1 MVEPER
7 REPKIQF
14 MEKVLSESRLLES
27 VLQELWEEN
36 STVILRAGQ
45 EVIGIQ
51 QEEDLLGT
59 RRHGGGTMR

>member
-7 REPKIQF
+7 RELKIQF
-14 MEKVLSESRLLES
+14 MEKVLSECRLLES
-27 VLQELWEEN
+27 IQELWEEN